1 MAQKKAHEV
10 DSWLKKPDPET
21 RLVLVYGPD
30 RGLVSE
36 RATLFVKHLGLD
48 ANDPFSSVRLDA
60 SEIEATPG
68 RLSDEAG
75 TVPMFSDRRLIWIKG
90 AGTQKALADEVKAL
104 AATPPKDAIIVIEAG
119 DLKKTA
125 PLRTAIEGAF
135 AGMALPCYADEGRS
149 LDSVI
154 DEIMAQNK
162 LRISP
167 DAKQALKAG
176 LGGDR
181 LASRSEI
188 EKLALYCHGQDEV
201 TLVDVE
207 TVTGNVA
214 GLSVDD
220 AVDAVLT
227 GNAAGFDTTF
237 TRLVGSGSPAF
248 LVLSSAMRQFSM
260 LQLMRAEMDSAN
272 KPAAAVVASARPPV
286 FYARKKL
293 VESALQRWSGAS
305 IARAL
310 ERLQAAVLL
319 TRQRP
324 DLQVATARQA
334 LIALVVEAARSRR

>member
-1 MAQKKAHEV
+1 MAQKKSHEV

-60 SEIEATPG
+60 SEVEATPG

-90 AGTQKALADEVKAL
+90 AGAQKQLAEEVKSL
-104 AATPPKDAIIVIEAG
+104 AAKPPKDAIIVIEAG

-154 DEIMAQNK
+154 DEIMGQQK

-167 DAKQALKAG
+167 DARQAVKAG

-181 LASRSEI
+181 LASRREI
-188 EKLALYCHGQDEV
+188 EKLALYCHGEVEV
-201 TLVDVE
+201 TLADVE

-214 GLSVDD
+214 GLSVDE

-227 GNAAGFDTTF
+227 GNAASFDTTF
-237 TRLVGSGSPAF
+237 TRLVGSGSQPF
-248 LVLSSAMRQFSM
+248 LVLASAMRQFSM

-272 KPAAAVVASARPPV
+272 KPASAVVASARPPV
-286 FYARKKL
+286 FFARRKL
-293 VESALQRWSGAS
+293 VEGALQRWSAAS